1 MLDDATPQIY
11 NMNYEHEV
19 CIEPHGV
26 WMPRS
31 DEAPSYFNR
40 SLLAFLLRSV
50 KRLLAKAALRAW
62 LKAAL

>member
-11 NMNYEHEV
+11 YMNYEHEV

-26 WMPRS
+26 WMPC
-31 DEAPSYFNR
+31 YFNR

-50 KRLLAKAALRAW
+50 KRLLAEAALRAW